1 MLKFIKSEK
10 FYLPI
15 IYLILG
21 TIIYHLIK
29 IVINKISKNK
39 HIDKKKQTIISLVKN
54 IFKYLIYIFIVL
66 SILNVYGINTTSIIA
81 SIGIVGVIIGLALQD
96 LIADFLAGICILFDD
111 KYTIGDI
118 VSVNNFKGEVI
129 NFGLMTTKIKSATG
143 EIKIISN
150 SSFKEVI
157 NYSINK
163 TVLFITLDVA
173 YNTNIELLEKV
184 LKDLS
189 EEKDNNKIKK
199 EKYEKK
205 VEDSNLTIKEMNT
218 WLEFFGMDKYK
229 VDKDFNLKYKEN
241 NISNKIFI
249 LSTGEISALAF
260 SYYLSTLITGLTNE
274 EKQKLIIIIDD
285 PVNSLDYNKI
295 YSFATAIKLIQ
306 KKISES
312 NAPQLILFTHNMLFF
327 NILVQTNWMK
337 SKNAKVFELYKDG
350 EKTKIRE
357 TKNYKDSLFVVQLSE
372 IIKCANSNLNDIGIE
387 KAYIY
392 NDIRSVIENLC
403 YLINPKY
410 VDNDDKYSVLSTI
423 FDIKNE
429 EYMKLDYI
437 INNNSHNEPMLNIE
451 KVFDAEILYEACK
464 TIANMIN
471 SKFSELYNYCLN
483 YNIEEN

>member
-1 MLKFIKSEK
+1 MSRLEKIKNEVLKD
-10 FYLPI
+10 
-15 IYLILG
+15 
-21 TIIYHLIK
+21 IK
-29 IVINKISKNK
+29 ILVMKNK
-39 HIDKKKQTIISLVKN
+39 EYKDILEIKQDITEEEYTMFEN
-54 IFKYLIYIFIVL
+54 E
-66 SILNVYGINTTSIIA
+66 
-81 SIGIVGVIIGLALQD
+81 LQD
-96 LIADFLAGICILFDD
+96 LINIINKKIKDVSKALDIKSINTAEEKVKIFKILEEKSKGICEE
-111 KYTIGDI
+111 T
-118 VSVNNFKGEVI
+118 SNVNKVMLNAKKELS
-129 NFGLMTTKIKSATG
+129 NLRLKIKNLNKDILEYSMR
-143 EIKIISN
+143 ESIIKR
-150 SSFKEVI
+150 K
-157 NYSINK
+157 K
-163 TVLFITLDVA
+163 L
-173 YNTNIELLEKV
+173 

-205 VEDSNLTIKEMNT
+205 VEDSDLTIKEMNT

-295 YSFATAIKLIQ
+295 YSFATAIKIIQ

-372 IIKCANSNLNDIGIE
+372 IIKCANSNDIGIE